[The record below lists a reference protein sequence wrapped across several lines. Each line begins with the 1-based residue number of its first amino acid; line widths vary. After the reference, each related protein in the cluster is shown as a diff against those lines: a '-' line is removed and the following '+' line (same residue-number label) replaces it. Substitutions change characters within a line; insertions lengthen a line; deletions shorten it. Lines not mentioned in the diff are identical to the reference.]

1 MTTTRSHAPIREVLR
16 AAGYHRVVS
25 PGPPGYGGLNYPHDE
40 EEVWMQDRR
49 RSLARLRAKREKRR
63 LVGTAPE
70 PEVYGPELGY
80 GSDAGSGSVS
90 VNGSWA
96 SSTEKRELQEQL
108 AKKQERERERGR
120 EQERSVRSK
129 QKRQRRSLQV
139 ANPDVRSDHY
149 DHHDH
154 DHHDHRTHH
163 SGARTPG
170 SRNDTNRDDWQGG
183 KVSVDY
189 LNRHGRREDG
199 YDTEGGAT
207 YARRQD

>member
-1 MTTTRSHAPIREVLR
+1 
-16 AAGYHRVVS
+16 
-25 PGPPGYGGLNYPHDE
+25 
-40 EEVWMQDRR
+40 MQDRR

-183 KVSVDY
+183 KISVDY
-189 LNRHGRREDG
+189 LNRHGSREDG
-199 YDTEGGAT
+199 YETEDGAT
-207 YARRQD
+207 YARRQS

>member
-1 MTTTRSHAPIREVLR
+1 
-16 AAGYHRVVS
+16 
-25 PGPPGYGGLNYPHDE
+25 
-40 EEVWMQDRR
+40 MQDRR

-163 SGARTPG
+163 SGARTHG

-183 KVSVDY
+183 KISVDY
-189 LNRHGRREDG
+189 INRHGRREDG
-199 YDTEGGAT
+199 YETEDGAT
-207 YARRQD
+207 YGRRQA

>member
-1 MTTTRSHAPIREVLR
+1 
-16 AAGYHRVVS
+16 
-25 PGPPGYGGLNYPHDE
+25 
-40 EEVWMQDRR
+40 MQDRR

-108 AKKQERERERGR
+108 ARKQERERERGR

-183 KVSVDY
+183 KISVDY

-199 YDTEGGAT
+199 YETEDGAT
-207 YARRQD
+207 YARRQS

>member
-16 AAGYHRVVS
+16 AAGYRRVVS
-25 PGPPGYGGLNYPHDE
+25 PGATGYGGLALTHEE

-49 RSLARLRAKREKRR
+49 RSLARMRAKREKRR
-63 LVGTAPE
+63 EVGTAGE
-70 PEVYGPELGY
+70 PDVYGPELGY

-90 VNGSWA
+90 ANGSW
-96 SSTEKRELQEQL
+96 SSGAEKRELQERV
-108 AKKQERERERGR
+108 AKKQERERERER
-120 EQERSVRSK
+120 EHDRSVRSK

-149 DHHDH
+149 DNHDR

-163 SGARTPG
+163 GGARSHG
-170 SRNDTNRDDWQGG
+170 SRTDTNRDDWAGG
-183 KVSVDY
+183 KIPVEY

-199 YDTEGGAT
+199 YETENGAT
-207 YARRQD
+207 YARR